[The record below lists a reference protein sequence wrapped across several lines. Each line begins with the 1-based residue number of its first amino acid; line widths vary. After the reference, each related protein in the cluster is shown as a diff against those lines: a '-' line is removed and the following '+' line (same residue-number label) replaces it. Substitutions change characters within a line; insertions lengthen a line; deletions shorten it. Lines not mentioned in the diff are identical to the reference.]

1 MTGIFKDFLKHFA
14 ENIKYR
20 KIIIKGDKFYF
31 TIENRALYDILESKL
46 KAITL
51 DTLDYSFNTEKVS
64 VSVISFLDML
74 ENEDLKDMQGEFTS

>member
-1 MTGIFKDFLKHFA
+1 MKHFA